1 MLTDILGRL
10 SQFSLDL
17 IEQFGYVGIA
27 IVSFLENVFTP
38 IPSEAVMPFAGVLV
52 AQGKMDP
59 IVVWLAA
66 VVGGLAGSLVFYALG
81 YWLGTERVYLF
92 VDRWGKWFFISQK
105 DLKKA
110 EGWFN
115 RFGQASVF
123 VGRLIPQVRSFI
135 SIPAG
140 MTRMPLLSFMMLTTI
155 GSGIWLG
162 FLVWIGYYFG
172 HNYRVFLPIF
182 DMIDILFVATVVILV
197 LYFLYR
203 KQDMIKTTLGRA
215 YKK

>member
-1 MLTDILGRL
+1 MLTELLGTL

-17 IEQFGYVGIA
+17 IERFGYLGIA
-27 IVSFLENVFTP
+27 VVSFLENVFTP

-52 AQGKMDP
+52 AQGRMDP
-59 IVVWLAA
+59 VAVWVAA
-66 VVGGLAGSLVFYALG
+66 VGGGLVGSLVFYALG

-92 VDRWGKWFFISQK
+92 VDRWGKWFFISRK
-105 DLKKA
+105 DLQKA

-115 RFGQASVF
+115 RFGHASVF

-140 MTRMPLLSFMMLTTI
+140 MTRMPLLPFMALTTI

-172 HNYRVFLPIF
+172 HNYRVFMPIF
-182 DMIDILFVATVVILV
+182 DMIDILFVATVVILI
-197 LYFLYR
+197 LFFLYR
-203 KQDMIKTTLGRA
+203 KQHTIKATLSKA